1 MSVKEKMKTPEQAK
15 EYRHEY
21 YVQHKKYHYQKFC
34 DWRRDNPEK
43 AAAIQKR
50 WRDAH
55 PHYYR
60 DYMRKRKAAAEPLIF
75 DFFDNNFNDDVD
87 GFILHLQQEGIP
99 EKHIR
104 WFKVDVQK
112 HLQGI

>member
-1 MSVKEKMKTPEQAK
+1 MNEKREQAK

-21 YVQHKKYHYQKFC
+21 YVQHKEYHYKKYR
-34 DWRRDNPEK
+34 DWCIDNPK
-43 AAAIQKR
+43 SAAVIQKR
-50 WRDAH
+50 WRDAN